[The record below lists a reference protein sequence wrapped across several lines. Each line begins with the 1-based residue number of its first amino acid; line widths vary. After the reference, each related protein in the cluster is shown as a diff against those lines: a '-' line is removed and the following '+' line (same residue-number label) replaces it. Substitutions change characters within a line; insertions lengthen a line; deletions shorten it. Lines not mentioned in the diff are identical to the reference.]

1 MTEQA
6 TVNPANRRFD
16 DRRVPYM
23 FTDYVEDCGGWRDD
37 PGERA
42 IKGGCP
48 QCGKVDDRYLAIS
61 RPSLGDTRVVCEGCA
76 RFDHAH
82 SVGQQDLISDLLIS
96 AVEALQP
103 HLIVRTTAEMW
114 AGAFQEA
121 AEGMI
126 NH

>member
-1 MTEQA
+1 MTEQ
-6 TVNPANRRFD
+6 TIQKRLD
-16 DRRVPYM
+16 DRRVPWG
-23 FTDYVEDCGGWRDD
+23 FDDYVDECGGWLDE

-42 IKGGCP
+42 INGGCP
-48 QCGKVDDRYLAIS
+48 DCGKVDDRYLAIP
-61 RPSLGDTRVVCEGCA
+61 RPSLGDTVVCEGCA

-82 SVGQQDLISDLLIS
+82 SVGRQDLISDLLIS

-126 NH
+126 SH

>member
-6 TVNPANRRFD
+6 IQKRLD
-16 DRRVPYM
+16 DRRVPYR
-23 FTDYVEDCGGWRDD
+23 FDNYVDERGGWRDD
-37 PGERA
+37 PGEHG
-42 IKGGCP
+42 IDGGCP
-48 QCGKVDDRYLAIS
+48 HCGKVDDRYLAIP
-61 RPSLGDTRVVCEGCA
+61 RQFLGDTEVVCEGCA
-76 RFDHAH
+76 RFDYAH

-126 NH
+126 SH